1 MNWRYSMSKNNK
13 NETKD
18 KDKKGKHP
26 MEDVKTPQEPMT
38 AIKTFS
44 HEDDSGKDKE
54 ADEN

>member
-13 NETKD
+13 SETKD

-26 MEDVKTPQEPMT
+26 MEDVKIPQKPMT
-38 AIKTFS
+38 AFKTFS